1 MASLMSRLRR
11 WAAPDAE
18 VEASELRTTAASQ
31 GCTQMGRC
39 HAGEQASVLGIVRSI
54 TVEPSSGLPRL
65 EAVLSDGTGT
75 MRLVWLGRRRIRGIE
90 PGRRLRVTGRV
101 NATGEELILYNPRYA
116 LLPGS
121 P

>member
-1 MASLMSRLRR
+1 MASLMARLRR

-18 VEASELRTTAASQ
+18 VEESELRTSAASE
-31 GCTQMGRC
+31 GCTDVGRC
-39 HAGEQASVLGIVRSI
+39 HAGDQAVVLGIVRSI

-65 EAVLSDGTGT
+65 EAVISDGTGS

-90 PGRRLRVTGRV
+90 PGRRLRVAGRV
-101 NATGEELILYNPRYA
+101 NASQEELVLYNPRYA

-121 P
+121 